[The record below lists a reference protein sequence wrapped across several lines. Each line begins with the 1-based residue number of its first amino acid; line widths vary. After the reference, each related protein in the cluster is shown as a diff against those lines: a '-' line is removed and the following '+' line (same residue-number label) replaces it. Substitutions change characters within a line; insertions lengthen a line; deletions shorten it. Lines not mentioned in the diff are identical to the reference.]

1 MPAPVLVP
9 FIVLVLVPVLVAG
22 AVAVLVPLIMPVPVP
37 VLVAGGVSVPVPVI
51 MPVLAPLLVRLVM
64 VVCVRLIMVVRAFGI
79 VPISVQMVI
88 MGAVVPSM
96 MPMLV
101 PIIML
106 ALVLWLHAVD
116 GWETGLPTG
125 LAATALEAPRAITPA
140 AKAPASSGRLHAV
153 NFCPSAPL
161 VPISLLC
168 LVVMVNSLVIRSLQ
182 VYLIAADFLTSVV
195 IEGRTH
201 KETMK
206 NAPSESAAGTAKPSR
221 SSQKIPPRANPRPW
235 PARWSIIEGASTI
248 GGEVHRRC
256 LRGR

>member
-9 FIVLVLVPVLVAG
+9 FIMLVLVPVLVAG
-22 AVAVLVPLIMPVPVP
+22 AVAVLVPLIMRVPVP
-37 VLVAGGVSVPVPVI
+37 VLVAGGVAVPVPVI

-79 VPISVQMVI
+79 VPICVQMVI

-106 ALVLWLHAVD
+106 ALVLRLHAFD
-116 GWETGLPTG
+116 GCETGPPTG
-125 LAATALEAPRAITPA
+125 LAATALEAPRATTPA

-168 LVVMVNSLVIRSLQ
+168 LVVMVNSLVIRSMQ

-206 NAPSESAAGTAKPSR
+206 NAP
-221 SSQKIPPRANPRPW
+221 ANP
-235 PARWSIIEGASTI
+235 S
-248 GGEVHRRC
+248 
-256 LRGR
+256 LGR